1 MSAAGGR
8 RRCGGSPSG
17 WADDLERLAGS
28 FRSSFGPRLSGSDAV
43 LPRRGAGRSR
53 CESGGP
59 SSSSTPAPHSA
70 RLSDLSMGAPC
81 SRRARSAF
89 SESRPSCPSSCCASA
104 RGARDSRPILPATS
118 QRLPDCSSGLPRNDE
133 GLASFDGSLPSF
145 DEGGSP
151 RADCR
156 PTSASRRSTPS
167 LGRFATS
174 WSLPRYAS
182 RGAFRTP
189 GRRYGLRATLCHRA
203 RPLSLRLE
211 PPELFAAPLSPL
223 VEPPEAFVE
232 PPRPLLEPRPFTTRA
247 ALPACRA
254 ALRRFEASQ
263 PIPSSA
269 PREPRAARRVSR
281 AALPVPRASPG
292 LRGDALAPHWAS
304 RRAPG
309 SLARRPGGSP
319 PARSASL
326 AADRAALTS
335 R

>member
-43 LPRRGAGRSR
+43 LPWRGAGRSR

-151 RADCR
+151 RAACR
-156 PTSASRRSTPS
+156 PASASRRSTPS
-167 LGRFATS
+167 LGRFALS

-223 VEPPEAFVE
+223 VEPPEAFVA
-232 PPRPLLEPRPFTTRA
+232 PPRPLLEPPPFTTRA

-254 ALRRFEASQ
+254 ALRRFEASHS
-263 PIPSSA
+263 IPSSA
-269 PREPRAARRVSR
+269 PREPRAARRVSP
-281 AALPVPRASPG
+281 ASLPVPCASPG
-292 LRGDALAPHWAS
+292 IRGDALATHRAS
-304 RRAPG
+304 RRPPG

-319 PARSASL
+319 RARSAS
-326 AADRAALTS
+326 R